1 MLNFSF
7 SFFFWKYKEN
17 VYPNLNIKESFSKN
31 KKGTS
36 HSTLFSVAVQQS
48 HASFQGEQENSYAH
62 THTLTQKHR
71 HTHIHFYRK
80 RHTHTKR
87 HIQIGTQFFIFFL
100 SYFYVIFYIFQI
112 FSFSYLEYIFF
123 LYFFRNIYYKCF
135 FCWWGFVLEKKYD
148 YEIWH
153 LKKTWETH

>member
-7 SFFFWKYKEN
+7 LFFWKYKEN

-62 THTLTQKHR
+62 THTLTQKL
-71 HTHIHFYRK
+71 THIHFYRK

-87 HIQIGTQFFIFFL
+87 HIQIGTQFLIFFSFL
-100 SYFYVIFYIFQI
+100 FLCYFLYFPN
-112 FSFSYLEYIFF
+112 IFF
-123 LYFFRNIYYKCF
+123 FLFRIYFFSIFFRNIYYKCF
-135 FCWWGFVLEKKYD
+135 FVSGDLF
-148 YEIWH
+148 
-153 LKKTWETH
+153 